1 MSALNIN
8 SNTYYQEAVTKT
20 ATDLKVKNI
29 MAAPRIAK
37 VSINIGMGK
46 YDNKQKQEIINY
58 LEKLTGQKPKSV
70 KSKVSVAGFKLRK
83 NELVACQVT
92 LRGKA
97 AKDFLVNLVFLGLP
111 RTRDFRGIKSTSFD
125 SNYSTYS
132 VGIENTSIFPAI
144 GFDIPYTFGM
154 QVNVG
159 FATNTP
165 DNLEL
170 LKNLNFP
177 FKK

>member
-1 MSALNIN
+1 MSSLTIN
-8 SNTYYQEAVTKT
+8 SNKFYLDAVEKT
-20 ATDLKVKNI
+20 AKELNIKNI

-46 YDNKQKQEIINY
+46 YDNKQKQEIIGY
-58 LEKLTGQKPKSV
+58 LEKLSGQKPKAI
-70 KSKVSVAGFKLRK
+70 KSRVSVAGFKLRK

-97 AKDFLVNLVFLGLP
+97 AQDFLVNLVFLGLP
-111 RTRDFRGIKSTSFD
+111 RTRDFRGIKMTSFD
-125 SNYSTYS
+125 KNNSTYS
-132 VGIENTSIFPAI
+132 VGVENASIFPAV
-144 GFDIPYTFGM
+144 GFDIGYNFGM
-154 QVNVG
+154 QVNVS
-159 FATNTP
+159 FAATDEN
-165 DNLEL
+165 NVVL